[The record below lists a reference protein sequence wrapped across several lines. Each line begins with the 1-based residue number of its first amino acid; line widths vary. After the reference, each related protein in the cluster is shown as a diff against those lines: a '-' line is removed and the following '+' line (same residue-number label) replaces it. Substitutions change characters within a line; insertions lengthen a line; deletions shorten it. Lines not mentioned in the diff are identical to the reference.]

1 MAGFRLTKK
10 VLDDQGEAALGGVVT
25 ESGSQETVGGEG
37 APPLLRRLPLVVR
50 GPERAAIRGTVR
62 LTLAVPRQLHTRL
75 KLAAVRQERS
85 IVSLV
90 SGWIEERTSAV

>member
-10 VLDDQGEAALGGVVT
+10 VRDDQGVAALGAVVT
-25 ESGSQETVGGEG
+25 ESGAQGTAGGEG
-37 APPLLRRLPLVVR
+37 AQPLLRRPPLVAR
-50 GPERAAIRGTVR
+50 EPERAEGRGTVR
-62 LTLAVPRQLHTRL
+62 MTLAVPRQLHTRL

-90 SGWIEERTSAV
+90 SGWIEERTVAA